1 MKKIKMEVDMNRN
14 TKKGIKSRIE
24 NTLDNFTV
32 KRKLLIV
39 YVFCMIVPLVIT
51 DSVILGIVLKSEQR
65 ARLHEMESIANA
77 VEYNLL
83 SEADSASKYAKN
95 IYISKYIDN
104 FLNRQY
110 GSDLEYVAH
119 YQKLFKD
126 TLLNVGASQSN
137 MQIRIYTDND
147 TIVNGAEFKKL
158 DKILTK
164 NWYHYMI
171 ENDLERG
178 LYFEYDEEGTYVSKS
193 NRKIYFFQKMNF
205 YQETNNVLVL
215 EIDYRSMI
223 RMLEGMKY
231 DSVVYICDGDQIVL
245 SNGKEGEAGKNFAV
259 LKERKDIGYSE
270 RVSIYGKDLE
280 ICVMN
285 STKSVWE
292 QILHQLPMILVLIFA
307 NVLLPLFMV
316 YLINHSF
323 TVRIGELSA
332 IFQRVDEEHLEEI
345 ADPKGLDEIGSLMR
359 NYNRMAL
366 RVNELIQIVYKN
378 RIKEQE
384 MVVAKQNAEL
394 LALHSQINPHFLFNA
409 LESIRMHSIIKK
421 ELETA
426 DMVQKLAVMQRQYV
440 EWQEDEISIAREMDF
455 VEAYLGLQKYRFGD
469 RLSYELDM
477 DTGCEQFQIPKLS
490 IVTFVENACVH
501 GIESKGTQGWIFVRI
516 FKENENLCL
525 EIEDTGSGMD
535 EEQAKTLLARM
546 TNANINMLKSKGRVG
561 IVNACLRLKIITN
574 DEVYFELESEEGI
587 GTLIQIQIPCR
598 YLTKESI

>member
-1 MKKIKMEVDMNRN
+1 MNRN

-65 ARLHEMESIANA
+65 ARLHEMENIANA

-83 SEADSASKYAKN
+83 SEADSASKYAKS
-95 IYISKYIDN
+95 IYISKYLDN

-110 GSDLEYVAH
+110 ESDLEYVAH
-119 YQKLFKD
+119 YQKLFMD

-171 ENDLERG
+171 ENELERG
-178 LYFEYDEEGTYVSKS
+178 LYFEYDEEDTYVSKS
-193 NRKIYFFQKMNF
+193 NRKIYFFQKMNY
-205 YQETNNVLVL
+205 YQDTNNVLVL

-245 SNGKEGEAGKNFAV
+245 SNGKEGEASKNFAV

-280 ICVMN
+280 ICVLN

-292 QILHQLPMILVLIFA
+292 QILHLLPMILVLIFA

-359 NYNRMAL
+359 NYNRMAR

-501 GIESKGTQGWIFVRI
+501 GIESKGTSGWIFVRI

-574 DEVYFELESEEGI
+574 DEVYFELESEEGV

-598 YLTKESI
+598 YLTKESM

>member
-1 MKKIKMEVDMNRN
+1 MNRN

-83 SEADSASKYAKN
+83 SEADSASKYAKS
-95 IYISKYIDN
+95 IYISKYLDN

-110 GSDLEYVAH
+110 ESDLEYVAH
-119 YQKLFKD
+119 YQKLFMD

-137 MQIRIYTDND
+137 MQIRIYADNN

-171 ENDLERG
+171 ENELERG
-178 LYFEYDEEGTYVSKS
+178 LYFEYDEEDTYVSKS
-193 NRKIYFFQKMNF
+193 NRKIYFFQKMNY
-205 YQETNNVLVL
+205 YQDTNNVLVL

-245 SNGKEGEAGKNFAV
+245 SNGKEGEASKNFAV

-280 ICVMN
+280 ICVLN

-359 NYNRMAL
+359 NYNRMAR

-440 EWQEDEISIAREMDF
+440 EWQEDAISIAREMDF

-501 GIESKGTQGWIFVRI
+501 GIESKGTSGWIFVRI

-574 DEVYFELESEEGI
+574 DEVYFELESEEGV

>member
-1 MKKIKMEVDMNRN
+1 MNRN

-65 ARLHEMESIANA
+65 ARLHEMENIANA

-83 SEADSASKYAKN
+83 SEADSASKYAKS
-95 IYISKYIDN
+95 IYISKYLDN

-110 GSDLEYVAH
+110 ESDLEYVAH
-119 YQKLFKD
+119 YQKLFMD

-137 MQIRIYTDND
+137 MQIRIYADNN

-164 NWYHYMI
+164 NWYRYMI
-171 ENDLERG
+171 ENELERG
-178 LYFEYDEEGTYVSKS
+178 LYFEYDEEDTYVSKS
-193 NRKIYFFQKMNF
+193 NRKIYFFQKMNY
-205 YQETNNVLVL
+205 YQDTNNVLVL

-245 SNGKEGEAGKNFAV
+245 SNGKEGEASKNFAV

-280 ICVMN
+280 ICVLN

-359 NYNRMAL
+359 NYNRMAR

-469 RLSYELDM
+469 RLSYKLDM

-501 GIESKGTQGWIFVRI
+501 GIESKGTSGWIFVRI

-574 DEVYFELESEEGI
+574 DEVYFELESEEGV

>member
-1 MKKIKMEVDMNRN
+1 MNRN

-83 SEADSASKYAKN
+83 SEADSASKYAKS
-95 IYISKYIDN
+95 IYISKYLDN

-110 GSDLEYVAH
+110 ESDLEYVAH
-119 YQKLFKD
+119 YQKLFMD

-137 MQIRIYTDND
+137 MQIRIYADND

-171 ENDLERG
+171 ENELERG
-178 LYFEYDEEGTYVSKS
+178 LYFEYDEEDTYVSKS
-193 NRKIYFFQKMNF
+193 NRKIYFFQKMNY
-205 YQETNNVLVL
+205 YQDTNNVLVL

-245 SNGKEGEAGKNFAV
+245 SNGKEGEASKNFAV

-280 ICVMN
+280 ICVLN

-359 NYNRMAL
+359 NYNRMAR

-501 GIESKGTQGWIFVRI
+501 GIESKGTSGWIFVRI

>member
-1 MKKIKMEVDMNRN
+1 MNRN

-65 ARLHEMESIANA
+65 ARLHEMENIANA

-83 SEADSASKYAKN
+83 SEADSASKYAKS
-95 IYISKYIDN
+95 IYISKYLDN

-110 GSDLEYVAH
+110 ESDLEYVAH
-119 YQKLFKD
+119 YQKLFMD

-137 MQIRIYTDND
+137 MQIRIYADNN

-164 NWYHYMI
+164 NWYRYMI
-171 ENDLERG
+171 ENELERG
-178 LYFEYDEEGTYVSKS
+178 LYFEYDEEDTYVSKS
-193 NRKIYFFQKMNF
+193 NRKIYFFQKMNY
-205 YQETNNVLVL
+205 YQDTNNVLVL

-245 SNGKEGEAGKNFAV
+245 SNGKEGEASKNFAV

-280 ICVMN
+280 ICVLN

-359 NYNRMAL
+359 NYNRMAR

-501 GIESKGTQGWIFVRI
+501 GIESKGTSGWIFVRI

-574 DEVYFELESEEGI
+574 DEVYFELESEEGV

>member
-1 MKKIKMEVDMNRN
+1 MNRN

-65 ARLHEMESIANA
+65 ARLHEMENIANA

-83 SEADSASKYAKN
+83 SEADSASKYAKS
-95 IYISKYIDN
+95 IYISKYLDN

-110 GSDLEYVAH
+110 ESDLEYVAH

-137 MQIRIYTDND
+137 MQIRIYADND

-171 ENDLERG
+171 ENELERG
-178 LYFEYDEEGTYVSKS
+178 LYFEYDEEDTYVSKS
-193 NRKIYFFQKMNF
+193 NRKIYFFQKMNY
-205 YQETNNVLVL
+205 YQDTNNVLVL

-245 SNGKEGEAGKNFAV
+245 SNGKEGEASKNFAV

-280 ICVMN
+280 ICVLN

-292 QILHQLPMILVLIFA
+292 QILHLLPMILVLIFA

-359 NYNRMAL
+359 NYNRMAR

-501 GIESKGTQGWIFVRI
+501 GIESKGTAGWIFVRI

>member
-1 MKKIKMEVDMNRN
+1 MNRN

-51 DSVILGIVLKSEQR
+51 DSVILGIVLMSEQR
-65 ARLHEMESIANA
+65 ARLHEMENIANA

-83 SEADSASKYAKN
+83 SEADSASKYAKS
-95 IYISKYIDN
+95 IYISKYLDN

-110 GSDLEYVAH
+110 ESDLEYVAH
-119 YQKLFKD
+119 YQKLFMD

-137 MQIRIYTDND
+137 MQIRIYADND

-171 ENDLERG
+171 ENELERG

-245 SNGKEGEAGKNFAV
+245 SNGKEGEASKNFAV

-280 ICVMN
+280 ICVLN

-292 QILHQLPMILVLIFA
+292 QILHLLPMILVLIFA

-359 NYNRMAL
+359 NYNRMAR

-469 RLSYELDM
+469 RLSYKLDM

-501 GIESKGTQGWIFVRI
+501 GIESKGTSGWIFVRI

-574 DEVYFELESEEGI
+574 DEVYFELESEEGV

>member
-1 MKKIKMEVDMNRN
+1 MNRN

-65 ARLHEMESIANA
+65 ARLHEMENIANA

-83 SEADSASKYAKN
+83 SEADSASKYAKS

-110 GSDLEYVAH
+110 ESDLEYVAH
-119 YQKLFKD
+119 YQKLFMD

-137 MQIRIYTDND
+137 MQIRIYADND

-171 ENDLERG
+171 ENELERG

-193 NRKIYFFQKMNF
+193 NRKIYFFQKMNY
-205 YQETNNVLVL
+205 YQDTNNVLVL

-245 SNGKEGEAGKNFAV
+245 SNGKEGEASKNFAV

-292 QILHQLPMILVLIFA
+292 QIRHQLPMILVLIFA

-359 NYNRMAL
+359 NYNRMAR

-440 EWQEDEISIAREMDF
+440 EWQEDAISIAREMDF

-501 GIESKGTQGWIFVRI
+501 GIESKGTAGWIFVRI
-516 FKENENLCL
+516 FMENENLCL

>member
-1 MKKIKMEVDMNRN
+1 MNRN

-51 DSVILGIVLKSEQR
+51 DSVILGIVLMSEQS
-65 ARLHEMESIANA
+65 ARLHEMENIANA

-83 SEADSASKYAKN
+83 NEADSASKYAKS
-95 IYISKYIDN
+95 IYISKYLDN

-110 GSDLEYVAH
+110 ESDLEYVAH
-119 YQKLFKD
+119 YQKLFMD

-171 ENDLERG
+171 ENELERG

-193 NRKIYFFQKMNF
+193 NRKIYFFQKMNY
-205 YQETNNVLVL
+205 YQDTNNVLVL

-245 SNGKEGEAGKNFAV
+245 SNGKEGEASKNFAV

-359 NYNRMAL
+359 NYNRMAR

-440 EWQEDEISIAREMDF
+440 EWQEDAISIAREMDF

-501 GIESKGTQGWIFVRI
+501 GIESKGTSGWIFVRI

-574 DEVYFELESEEGI
+574 DEVYFELESEEGV

>member
-1 MKKIKMEVDMNRN
+1 MNRN

-65 ARLHEMESIANA
+65 ARLHEMENIANA

-83 SEADSASKYAKN
+83 SEADSASKYAKS
-95 IYISKYIDN
+95 IYINKYLDN

-110 GSDLEYVAH
+110 ESDLEYVAH

-137 MQIRIYTDND
+137 MQIRIYADND

-158 DKILTK
+158 DKVLTK

-171 ENDLERG
+171 ENELERG
-178 LYFEYDEEGTYVSKS
+178 FYFEYDEEGTYVSKS

-205 YQETNNVLVL
+205 YQDTNNVLVL

-245 SNGKEGEAGKNFAV
+245 SNGKEGEASKYFAV

-280 ICVMN
+280 ICVLN

-359 NYNRMAL
+359 NYNRMAR

-440 EWQEDEISIAREMDF
+440 EWQEDAISIAREMDF

-516 FKENENLCL
+516 FMENENLCL

>member
-1 MKKIKMEVDMNRN
+1 MNRN

-65 ARLHEMESIANA
+65 ARLHEMENIANA

-83 SEADSASKYAKN
+83 SEADSASKYAKS
-95 IYISKYIDN
+95 IYISKYLDN

-110 GSDLEYVAH
+110 ESDLEYVAH
-119 YQKLFKD
+119 YQKLFMD

-137 MQIRIYTDND
+137 MQIRIYADNN

-171 ENDLERG
+171 ENELERG

-193 NRKIYFFQKMNF
+193 NRKIYFFQKMNY
-205 YQETNNVLVL
+205 YQDTNNVLVL

-245 SNGKEGEAGKNFAV
+245 SNGKEGEASKNFAV

-280 ICVMN
+280 ICVLN

-292 QILHQLPMILVLIFA
+292 QILHLLPMILVLIFA

-359 NYNRMAL
+359 NYNRMAR

-469 RLSYELDM
+469 RLSYKLDM

-501 GIESKGTQGWIFVRI
+501 GIESKGTSGWIFVRI

-574 DEVYFELESEEGI
+574 DEVYFELESEEGV

>member
-1 MKKIKMEVDMNRN
+1 MNRN

-51 DSVILGIVLKSEQR
+51 DSVILGIVLMSEQR
-65 ARLHEMESIANA
+65 TRLHEMENIANA

-83 SEADSASKYAKN
+83 SEADSASKYAKS

-119 YQKLFKD
+119 YQKLFMD

-137 MQIRIYTDND
+137 MQIRIYADNN

-193 NRKIYFFQKMNF
+193 NRKIYFFQKMNY
-205 YQETNNVLVL
+205 YQDTNNVLVL

-245 SNGKEGEAGKNFAV
+245 SNGKEGEASKNFAV

-359 NYNRMAL
+359 NYNRMAR

-440 EWQEDEISIAREMDF
+440 EWQEDAISIAREMDF

-469 RLSYELDM
+469 RLSYKLDM

-501 GIESKGTQGWIFVRI
+501 GIESKGTAGWIFVRI

>member
-1 MKKIKMEVDMNRN
+1 MNRN

-65 ARLHEMESIANA
+65 ARLHEMENIVNA

-83 SEADSASKYAKN
+83 SEADSASKYAKS

-171 ENDLERG
+171 ENELERG

-205 YQETNNVLVL
+205 YQDTNNVLVL

-245 SNGKEGEAGKNFAV
+245 SNGKEGEASKNFAV

-280 ICVMN
+280 ICVLN

-292 QILHQLPMILVLIFA
+292 QILHQLPMILVLTFA

-359 NYNRMAL
+359 NYNRMA
-366 RVNELIQIVYKN
+366 RRINELIQIVYKN

-440 EWQEDEISIAREMDF
+440 EWQEDAISIAREMDF

-501 GIESKGTQGWIFVRI
+501 GIESKGTAGWIFVRI

>member
-1 MKKIKMEVDMNRN
+1 MNRN

-24 NTLDNFTV
+24 NTFDNFTV

-65 ARLHEMESIANA
+65 ARLHEMENIANA

-83 SEADSASKYAKN
+83 SEADSASKYAKS
-95 IYISKYIDN
+95 IYISKYLDN

-110 GSDLEYVAH
+110 ESDLEYVAH
-119 YQKLFKD
+119 YQKLFMD

-137 MQIRIYTDND
+137 MQIRIYADND

-171 ENDLERG
+171 ENELERG
-178 LYFEYDEEGTYVSKS
+178 LYFEYDEEDTYVSKS

-245 SNGKEGEAGKNFAV
+245 SNGKEGEASKNFAV

-280 ICVMN
+280 ICVLN

-292 QILHQLPMILVLIFA
+292 QILHLLPMILVLIFA

-359 NYNRMAL
+359 NYNRMAR

-469 RLSYELDM
+469 RLSYKLDM

-501 GIESKGTQGWIFVRI
+501 GIESKGTSGWIFVRI

-574 DEVYFELESEEGI
+574 DEVYFELESEEGV

>member
-1 MKKIKMEVDMNRN
+1 MNRN

-65 ARLHEMESIANA
+65 ARLHEMENIANA

-83 SEADSASKYAKN
+83 SEADSASKYAKS
-95 IYISKYIDN
+95 IYISKYLDN

-110 GSDLEYVAH
+110 ESDLEYVAH
-119 YQKLFKD
+119 YQKLFMD

-137 MQIRIYTDND
+137 MQIRIYADND

-164 NWYHYMI
+164 NWYRYMI
-171 ENDLERG
+171 ENELERG
-178 LYFEYDEEGTYVSKS
+178 LYFEYDEEDTYVSKS

-245 SNGKEGEAGKNFAV
+245 SNGKEGEASKNFAV

-280 ICVMN
+280 ICVLN

-345 ADPKGLDEIGSLMR
+345 ADPKGMDEIGSLMR
-359 NYNRMAL
+359 NYNRMAR

-469 RLSYELDM
+469 RLSYKLDM

-501 GIESKGTQGWIFVRI
+501 GIESKGTSGWIFVRI

-574 DEVYFELESEEGI
+574 DEVYFELESEEGV

>member
-1 MKKIKMEVDMNRN
+1 MNRN

-65 ARLHEMESIANA
+65 ARLHEMENIANA

-83 SEADSASKYAKN
+83 SEADSASKYAKS
-95 IYISKYIDN
+95 IYISKYLDN

-110 GSDLEYVAH
+110 ESDLEYVAH
-119 YQKLFKD
+119 YQKLFMD

-137 MQIRIYTDND
+137 MQIRIYADND

-171 ENDLERG
+171 ENELERG
-178 LYFEYDEEGTYVSKS
+178 LYFEYDEEDTYVSKS
-193 NRKIYFFQKMNF
+193 NRKIYFFQKMNY
-205 YQETNNVLVL
+205 YQDTNNVLVL

-245 SNGKEGEAGKNFAV
+245 SNGKEGEASKNFAV

-280 ICVMN
+280 ICVLN

-292 QILHQLPMILVLIFA
+292 QILHLLPMILVLIFA

-359 NYNRMAL
+359 NYNRMAR

-501 GIESKGTQGWIFVRI
+501 GIESKGTSGWIFVRI

-546 TNANINMLKSKGRVG
+546 TNANINMIKSKGRVG

>member
-1 MKKIKMEVDMNRN
+1 MNRN

-119 YQKLFKD
+119 YQKLFMD

-137 MQIRIYTDND
+137 MQIRIYADNN

-164 NWYHYMI
+164 NWYRYMI
-171 ENDLERG
+171 ENELERG
-178 LYFEYDEEGTYVSKS
+178 LYFEYDEEDTYVSKS
-193 NRKIYFFQKMNF
+193 NRKIYFFQKMNY
-205 YQETNNVLVL
+205 YQDTNNVLVL

-245 SNGKEGEAGKNFAV
+245 SNGKEGEASKNFAV

-280 ICVMN
+280 ICVLN

-292 QILHQLPMILVLIFA
+292 QILHLLPMILVLIFA

-323 TVRIGELSA
+323 TVRIGELSV

-359 NYNRMAL
+359 NYNRMAR

-501 GIESKGTQGWIFVRI
+501 GIESKGTSGWIFVRI

-574 DEVYFELESEEGI
+574 DEVYFELESEEGV

>member
-1 MKKIKMEVDMNRN
+1 MNRN

-65 ARLHEMESIANA
+65 ARLHEMENIANA

-83 SEADSASKYAKN
+83 SEADSASKYAKS
-95 IYISKYIDN
+95 IYISKYLDN

-110 GSDLEYVAH
+110 ESDLEYVAH
-119 YQKLFKD
+119 YQKLFMD

-137 MQIRIYTDND
+137 MQIRIYADND

-171 ENDLERG
+171 ENELERG
-178 LYFEYDEEGTYVSKS
+178 LYFEYDEEDTYVSKS
-193 NRKIYFFQKMNF
+193 NRKIYFFQKMNY
-205 YQETNNVLVL
+205 YQDTNNVLVL

-245 SNGKEGEAGKNFAV
+245 SNGKEGEASKNFAV

-280 ICVMN
+280 ICVLN

-292 QILHQLPMILVLIFA
+292 QILHLLPMILVLIFA

-359 NYNRMAL
+359 NYNRMAR

-469 RLSYELDM
+469 RLSYKLDM

-501 GIESKGTQGWIFVRI
+501 GIESKGTSGWIFVRI

-574 DEVYFELESEEGI
+574 DEVYFELESEEGV